1 MRRSTLLIATSALLM
16 LGGCVGHG
24 QYTSEFKEQAQER
37 MAQLKAGTQWD
48 MAQQQ
53 FLSGDLKKALR
64 SVDQSIAISD
74 TVSKSHLLRGRI
86 LIEMGRLED
95 AVASIDRAIE
105 LKPEDAEPHYYRGI
119 VFERFSKPDEALA
132 SYRAAIEKDPTDP
145 QYLLAASEM
154 LVQLGRYDEAR
165 GLLEQG
171 RADFQHNAG
180 VRQTLGHIA
189 MMQGDVPGAIT
200 NFNEA
205 CLLDPDDAA
214 LREDLAKAQFEAGQ
228 FADAEYSLRRTLDN
242 KDYADRTDLK
252 LMHARSLVAIDR
264 PVEARDILVAL
275 SRDGRGANDPKIL
288 AALGDVSATIGDYN
302 RVRECAA
309 RLIGVA
315 PNEPEG
321 YVLMAT
327 LHREKGDLPAAVA
340 ALDRAISVAGDDPSP
355 ALLQGLLYQ
364 RLNQPDLAAR
374 SYAAALRADPNCAE
388 AQARLA
394 SVGGGVLTE
403 VSP

>member
-1 MRRSTLLIATSALLM
+1 MRQSTFLIGISGLLM

-24 QYTSEFKEQAQER
+24 QYTTEFKEQAQER

-64 SVDQSIAISD
+64 SVEQSIAISD

-105 LKPEDAEPHYYRGI
+105 LKPEEAEPHYYRGI
-119 VFERFSKPDEALA
+119 VFERFSKPEEALA

-145 QYLLAASEM
+145 QYLVAAAEM
-154 LVQLGRYDEAR
+154 LVQLGQYDDAR

-189 MMQGDVPGAIT
+189 MMQGDVPGAIA

-228 FADAEYSLRRTLDN
+228 FADAEYSLRRTLEDKN
-242 KDYADRTDLK
+242 YAGRTDLK
-252 LMHARSLVAIDR
+252 LMHARTLVAIDR
-264 PVEARDILVAL
+264 PVEARDILL
-275 SRDGRGANDPKIL
+275 SLSHDGRGSNDPKIL
-288 AALGDVSATIGDYN
+288 AALGDVSARIGDYN
-302 RVRECAA
+302 RVRECAT
-309 RLIGVA
+309 RLIGVS
-315 PNEPEG
+315 PNEAQG
-321 YVLMAT
+321 YVLLAT
-327 LHREKGDLPAAVA
+327 FQREKGDLAAAVTT
-340 ALDRAISVAGDDPSP
+340 LDRAILLAGDDPSP

-364 RLNQPDLAAR
+364 RLNQPALAAR
-374 SYAAALRADPNCAE
+374 SYTAALRADPRCAE

-394 SVGGGVLTE
+394 SVSGGVLTE